1 MDAPK
6 SLTSDVWMYIQD
18 WQHHYNSS
26 WWGVFGSIA
35 LPQTQTILF
44 LAVKRQIQ
52 LPTLQYKPLLQV
64 LLVHTSDVVLA
75 TRLQMIASVK
85 LLLPLYKVV
94 IWVRTLTETCAGSFQ
109 MFIWELLLW
118 WWSSATVGQKKF
130 KFTLNS
136 WDLAG
141 VWILDICHLGF
152 HSVLDI
158 SRIRWWQGGVGGE
171 IALRFGSSSYIH
183 SLPSWEYQP
192 PAPMRKYCE
201 NIFEGLSAK
210 TKYWQD
216 FFHWTYL
223 KCYWADRW
231 EALYKKLR
239 GDDSTSFK
247 FISIQLLARVV
258 LITFGTFTMFILL
271 KMCVWKE

>member
-1 MDAPK
+1 M
-6 SLTSDVWMYIQD
+6 
-18 WQHHYNSS
+18 
-26 WWGVFGSIA
+26 WWWRQ
-35 LPQTQTILF
+35 LL
-44 LAVKRQIQ
+44 VKRSSN
-52 LPTLQYKPLLQV
+52 LHWTV
-64 LLVHTSDVVLA
+64 E
-75 TRLQMIASVK
+75 
-85 LLLPLYKVV
+85 
-94 IWVRTLTETCAGSFQ
+94 IWRQ
-109 MFIWELLLW
+109 
-118 WWSSATVGQKKF
+118 Q
-130 KFTLNS
+130 
-136 WDLAG
+136 G
-141 VWILDICHLGF
+141 VWIGYLSFIGF
-152 HSVLDI
+152 HSVLEI
-158 SRIRWWQGGVGGE
+158 SRIRWWQGGVEGE

-258 LITFGTFTMFILL
+258 LITFGTFTMLILL